1 MARETVAV
9 RGLTELI
16 RDFKNL
22 DKPVKARLRQALR
35 DVGDVVKQDAA
46 TRFSQTDSRSAAGF
60 KTRVR
65 QRGIAVEQSI
75 KKTTG
80 QHPEYGS
87 LQMRKALLP
96 ALMSNEQDMH
106 RELERALDRISRE
119 FERKGP

>member
-22 DKPVKARLRQALR
+22 DKPVRYRLRQSLR
-35 DVGDVVKQDAA
+35 DVGDIVKQDAA
-46 TRFSQTDSRSAAGF
+46 TRFGPFDSRSAAGF

-65 QRGIAVEQSI
+65 QRGVAVEQSI
-75 KKTTG
+75 GKTTG
-80 QHPEYGS
+80 KHPEFGS

-96 ALMSNEQDMH
+96 ALMSNEEEMN
-106 RELERALDRISRE
+106 RELERTLDRICRE
-119 FERKGP
+119 FERRGP